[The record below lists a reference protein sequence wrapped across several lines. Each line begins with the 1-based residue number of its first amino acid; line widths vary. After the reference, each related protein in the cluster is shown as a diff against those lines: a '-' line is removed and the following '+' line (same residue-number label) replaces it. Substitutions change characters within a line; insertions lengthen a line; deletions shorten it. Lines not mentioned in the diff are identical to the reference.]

1 MSCRVCSD
9 RSIKSLRMEGY
20 VTVPVSAG
28 SCTRE
33 RKRSAQKAARKG
45 DTMSSY
51 FNLNESLEN
60 LVRDL
65 KTGAEQFARAMA
77 SEAEAQGKT
86 DGFFGGNAG
95 NNSGSH
101 FGGAK
106 DFSFNFENLGYP
118 RHETSEQSDGSLV
131 YRFQL
136 PGFDESC
143 INLSFRGNLMILKA
157 TVPER
162 MRAESAEGR
171 GSFLKDINRRE
182 YNVPADRYDQTAV
195 KAVFK
200 NGILTVTIPLKD
212 EDMSGAIKVEIIKE
226 GN

>member
-1 MSCRVCSD
+1 
-9 RSIKSLRMEGY
+9 
-20 VTVPVSAG
+20 
-28 SCTRE
+28 
-33 RKRSAQKAARKG
+33 
-45 DTMSSY
+45 MSSY

-65 KTGAEQFARAMA
+65 KAGAEQFARAMA
-77 SEAEAQGKT
+77 SEAEAYGKT
-86 DGFFGGNAG
+86 DGCFGGAAG
-95 NNSGSH
+95 GATGNPAGGR

-106 DFSFNFENLGYP
+106 DFSFNFENMGYP
-118 RHETSEQSDGSLV
+118 RHETFEESDGSLV

-143 INLSFRGNLMILKA
+143 INLSFRGDLMILKA

-162 MRAESAEGR
+162 LRAESAEGR
-171 GSFLKDINRRE
+171 RSFLHDIDRRE

-195 KAVFK
+195 RAVFR
-200 NGILTVTIPLKD
+200 NGILTVTIPPKD

>member
-1 MSCRVCSD
+1 
-9 RSIKSLRMEGY
+9 
-20 VTVPVSAG
+20 
-28 SCTRE
+28 
-33 RKRSAQKAARKG
+33 
-45 DTMSSY
+45 MSSY

-77 SEAEAQGKT
+77 SEAEAQDKT
-86 DGFFGGNAG
+86 EGCFSGSTGGTHGGNF
-95 NNSGSH
+95 GSS
-101 FGGAK
+101 K

-118 RHETSEQSDGSLV
+118 RHETFEQANGSLV

-143 INLSFRGNLMILKA
+143 INLSFKGDTMILKA
-157 TVPER
+157 TLPEHL
-162 MRAESAEGR
+162 RAESAEGR
-171 GSFLKDINRRE
+171 RSFLRNIDRRE

-200 NGILTVTIPLKD
+200 NGILTVTIPPKD
-212 EDMSGAIKVEIIKE
+212 EDMSGAIKVEIVKE

>member
-1 MSCRVCSD
+1 
-9 RSIKSLRMEGY
+9 
-20 VTVPVSAG
+20 
-28 SCTRE
+28 
-33 RKRSAQKAARKG
+33 
-45 DTMSSY
+45 MSSY

-77 SEAEAQGKT
+77 SEADAQGKT
-86 DGFFGGNAG
+86 DSCFNGTAGGTAG
-95 NNSGSH
+95 GH

-118 RHETSEQSDGSLV
+118 RHETYEQADGSLV

-143 INLSFRGNLMILKA
+143 INLSFRGDLMILKA

-162 MRAESAEGR
+162 LRAESAEGR
-171 GSFLKDINRRE
+171 QSFLRDIDRRE
-182 YNVPADRYDQTAV
+182 YRVPADRYDQTAV

-200 NGILTVTIPLKD
+200 NGILTVTIPPKD

>member
-1 MSCRVCSD
+1 
-9 RSIKSLRMEGY
+9 
-20 VTVPVSAG
+20 
-28 SCTRE
+28 
-33 RKRSAQKAARKG
+33 
-45 DTMSSY
+45 MSSY

-60 LVRDL
+60 LVREL

-86 DGFFGGNAG
+86 EGCFGGNSSG
-95 NNSGSH
+95 NFGGN

-106 DFSFNFENLGYP
+106 DFAYNFQNLGYP
-118 RHETSEQSDGSLV
+118 RHETYEQADGCLV

-143 INLSFRGNLMILKA
+143 INLSFRGDLMILKA

-162 MRAESAEGR
+162 LRAESAEGR
-171 GSFLKDINRRE
+171 QSFLRDIDRRE
-182 YNVPADRYDQTAV
+182 YRVPADRYDQTAV
-195 KAVFK
+195 KAVFR
-200 NGILTVTIPLKD
+200 NGILTVTIPPKD
-212 EDMSGAIKVEIIKE
+212 EDMSGAIKVEIVKE

>member
-1 MSCRVCSD
+1 
-9 RSIKSLRMEGY
+9 
-20 VTVPVSAG
+20 
-28 SCTRE
+28 
-33 RKRSAQKAARKG
+33 
-45 DTMSSY
+45 MSSY

-77 SEAEAQGKT
+77 SEAEAHGQAEGCFSGST
-86 DGFFGGNAG
+86 GGTHGGNFGG
-95 NNSGSH
+95 S
-101 FGGAK
+101 K

-118 RHETSEQSDGSLV
+118 RHETFEQADGSIV

-143 INLSFRGNLMILKA
+143 INLSFKGDTMILKA
-157 TVPER
+157 TLPEHL
-162 MRAESAEGR
+162 RAESAEGR
-171 GSFLKDINRRE
+171 RSFLRNIDRRE
-182 YNVPADRYDQTAV
+182 YSVPADRYDQTAV

-200 NGILTVTIPLKD
+200 NGILTVTIPPKD

>member
-1 MSCRVCSD
+1 
-9 RSIKSLRMEGY
+9 
-20 VTVPVSAG
+20 
-28 SCTRE
+28 
-33 RKRSAQKAARKG
+33 
-45 DTMSSY
+45 MSSY

-65 KTGAEQFARAMA
+65 KTGAEQFARAVA
-77 SEAEAQGKT
+77 SEAEAHGQAEGSFSGST
-86 DGFFGGNAG
+86 GGTHGSNFGG
-95 NNSGSH
+95 S
-101 FGGAK
+101 K

-118 RHETSEQSDGSLV
+118 RHETFEQADGSLV

-143 INLSFRGNLMILKA
+143 INLSFKGDTMILKA
-157 TVPER
+157 TLPEHL
-162 MRAESAEGR
+162 RAESAEGR
-171 GSFLKDINRRE
+171 RSFLRNIDRRE

-200 NGILTVTIPLKD
+200 NGILTVTIPPKD

>member
-1 MSCRVCSD
+1 
-9 RSIKSLRMEGY
+9 
-20 VTVPVSAG
+20 
-28 SCTRE
+28 
-33 RKRSAQKAARKG
+33 
-45 DTMSSY
+45 MSSY

-77 SEAEAQGKT
+77 SEAEAQGKAEGCFNGT
-86 DGFFGGNAG
+86 AGGTAG
-95 NNSGSH
+95 GH

-118 RHETSEQSDGSLV
+118 RHETYEQADGSLV

-143 INLSFRGNLMILKA
+143 ISLTFRGDLMILKA

-162 MRAESAEGR
+162 LRAESAEGR
-171 GSFLKDINRRE
+171 PSFLRDIDRRE
-182 YNVPADRYDQTAV
+182 YSVPADRYDQTAV

-200 NGILTVTIPLKD
+200 NGILTVTIPQKD